1 MVMMPTIIKMIM
13 MMRQWKNKLQWLQL
27 NSKWDGHVKLY
38 RLRFDAD
45 ANSVLTQMLTR
56 KLKKTTAGES
66 QWQGICLTFERRQ
79 QSLLAA
85 ELSQFS
91 SGHRI
96 LQREQPGQRTYPPAR
111 TTQQKCC
118 KIRKKY
124 TNIGLHK
131 IGCGILAQL
140 LASPFGSFGVV
151 LASIVNWGGKLA
163 PRSMEQLDSCDMW
176 PLVAL
181 WTLWMW
187 TLWSVACGM
196 WTLVACGKF
205 CWNFLSF
212 GLI

>member
-1 MVMMPTIIKMIM
+1 MV
-13 MMRQWKNKLQWLQL
+13 
-27 NSKWDGHVKLY
+27 
-38 RLRFDAD
+38 
-45 ANSVLTQMLTR
+45 
-56 KLKKTTAGES
+56 
-66 QWQGICLTFERRQ
+66 
-79 QSLLAA
+79 AA
-85 ELSQFS
+85 EFKMRWSRKTVLIEIRCRCQFCLDTDVDEK
-91 SGHRI
+91 GEKNDGGRI
-96 LQREQPGQRTYPPAR
+96 AVTRNMFDLWTPPAVPAGGRTFTIFLRTPYPPAR
-111 TTQQKCC
+111 TTRTTYISSCENNSMEILCC
-118 KIRKKY
+118 KIRRKKS
-124 TNIGLHK
+124 TNIGWNK

-205 CWNFLSF
+205 CWNFFIIWLN
-212 GLI
+212 ITQ